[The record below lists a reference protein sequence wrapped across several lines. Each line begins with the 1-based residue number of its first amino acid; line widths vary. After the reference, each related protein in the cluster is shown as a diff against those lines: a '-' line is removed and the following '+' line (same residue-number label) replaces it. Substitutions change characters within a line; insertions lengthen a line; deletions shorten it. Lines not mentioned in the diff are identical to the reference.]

1 MVTVIPYEL
10 QPIGAFS
17 MTCSIYDEEMVPG
30 SINLCLL
37 PPPPPTAP
45 LQKPGVLADLG
56 WRNHRVMFQAQIQAG
71 TLDEELTSTQYI
83 VVKTSYIDMS
93 SRFTAPHCF
102 CCYQA
107 INSRAGMN
115 WLTLRVASVA
125 SCNLIPYIISPSCF
139 LLLFFFISPQ
149 TCLLSHETCIYIH
162 FSKLKIIGVATK
174 YNLVEII
181 CCNSSNSVVHGQ
193 VALTQMQ
200 LWRSGGRSLFLT
212 FHHCS

>member
-1 MVTVIPYEL
+1 MYILSDDNRQESHTCNQFPTLTVVTYEL

-17 MTCSIYDEEMVPG
+17 SH
-30 SINLCLL
+30 
-37 PPPPPTAP
+37 PPAP
-45 LQKPGVLADLG
+45 LTHTPKIKKKNNKKTDMLADLG
-56 WRNHRVMFQAQIQAG
+56 WRNHRVMFQAQMQAG

-139 LLLFFFISPQ
+139 YFSFPDMFVVKLNQHICSFF
-149 TCLLSHETCIYIH
+149 
-162 FSKLKIIGVATK
+162 
-174 YNLVEII
+174 
-181 CCNSSNSVVHGQ
+181 
-193 VALTQMQ
+193 
-200 LWRSGGRSLFLT
+200 
-212 FHHCS
+212 